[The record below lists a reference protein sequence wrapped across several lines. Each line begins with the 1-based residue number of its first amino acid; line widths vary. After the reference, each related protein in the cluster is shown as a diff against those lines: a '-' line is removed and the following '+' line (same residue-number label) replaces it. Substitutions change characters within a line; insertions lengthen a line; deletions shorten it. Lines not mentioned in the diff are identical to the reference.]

1 MSKVPLSRRRKRL
14 LAMTRKDF
22 YWLVVA
28 LAVTP
33 IVVEACG
40 GDDSTPSTGGTT
52 GGAGGATTGMTGGSG
67 GAGGSTTGGAGG
79 STTGG
84 SAGTPSADG
93 GLPDGRM
100 ACSTNADGGLVFCST
115 QGTGTNICHM
125 GRCVDCVTDMDC
137 SNEPQNPHCDT
148 RPNTQGV
155 IPYNCEGCLDNTHC
169 ATGYTCVNTNC
180 VAPCGTA
187 MVMCQASQVC
197 DAPNNRCVECLS
209 NADCADE
216 MMDKQCDLTPNT
228 AGLPTGQCEECL
240 EAAHCP
246 AGEVCVNNNCEP
258 TCMTDAD
265 CSPDGGGND
274 PYCHPTTRICSECG
288 ADTHCANDVG
298 NPFCSPE
305 GNCESCLTDMHCAA
319 TPMTPY
325 CNDFNCSECLTDAHC
340 VALNPM
346 QPFCDDGD
354 CVTCRTSAD
363 CTPPMT
369 CNNQGNC
376 TGGSSDAGR
385 GGG

>member
-14 LAMTRKDF
+14 MAMTRKDF

-33 IVVEACG
+33 VVVESCG
-40 GDDSTPSTGGTT
+40 GDDSPPPGGATGGS
-52 GGAGGATTGMTGGSG
+52 GGATTGMTGGSG
-67 GAGGSTTGGAGG
+67 GTGGSTTAEAGGSTTGGAGG
-79 STTGG
+79 TTGG
-84 SAGTPSADG
+84 TAGVDGG

-100 ACSTNADGGLVFCST
+100 ACSMSADGGLVFCST
-115 QGTGTNICHM
+115 NPTGTNMCHM
-125 GRCVDCVTDMDC
+125 GRCVDCVTDTDC
-137 SNEPQNPHCDT
+137 ANEPQNPHCDT
-148 RPNTQGV
+148 RPNMQGV

-180 VAPCGTA
+180 VAPCGTS

-209 NADCADE
+209 NTDCADE
-216 MMDKQCDLTPNT
+216 MTDKQCDLRPNS
-228 AGLPTGQCEECL
+228 AGLPTGQCQECL

-246 AGEVCVNNNCEP
+246 AGEVCVDNNCEP
-258 TCMTDAD
+258 TCMSDTD
-265 CSPDGGGND
+265 CSPDGGGNN
-274 PYCHPTTRICSECG
+274 PYCHPTTRICGEC
-288 ADTHCANDVG
+288 A
-298 NPFCSPE
+298 
-305 GNCESCLTDMHCAA
+305 TDMHCAGQ
-319 TPMTPY
+319 TNQPY
-325 CNDFNCSECLTDAHC
+325 CSPSGNCEECLTDANC
-340 VALNPM
+340 TNPM
-346 QPFCDDGD
+346 QPFCDDNE